1 MSGDSLNNQFFITVY
16 FIVSGNCLQL
26 VQYSD
31 SQGQQ
36 IQTIVPRGVE
46 LSLSIDEL
54 EGVFVAGPVQI
65 DVRETSSLP
74 PPLIAYP
81 RQLGCKTAAY
91 VPILQKGQL
100 RGLVLI
106 GARDGQSLTDVVDAF
121 ARTIR
126 LTANALE
133 VPTSNIELLNER
145 QAAEVKALNTLASNT
160 TNVDDLRTFYKL
172 IHDQIRFVIGQYGF
186 VIALYD
192 Q

>member
-36 IQTIVPRGVE
+36 IQTTVPRGVE

-54 EGVFVAGPVQI
+54 EGVFVAGPVQM

-74 PPLIAYP
+74 PPLTAYP
-81 RQLGCKTAAY
+81 RQLGCKAAAY
-91 VPILQKGQL
+91 VPILQKGKL

-106 GARDGQSLTDVVDAF
+106 GAREGQEFNEDIVDAF
-121 ARTIR
+121 EGTIR
-126 LTANALE
+126 LTTNALE
-133 VPTSNIELLNER
+133 LSDSSTQPLNER
-145 QAAEVKALNTLASNT
+145 QAAELKSINLLAANT
-160 TNVDDLRTFYKL
+160 TNVDDLRSFYRL
-172 IHDQIRFVIGQYGF
+172 IHDQIRSVMGN
-186 VIALYD
+186 
-192 Q
+192 